1 MKTGRVLTYTLF
13 AAAFVLL
20 HAPLYNWWCGTGIGR
35 LFGSITSSYF
45 NDGVALVLCV
55 ICVVLGFWLPKNLSE
70 EGNKWGRILSGCL
83 LFILLVQS
91 IAFNDCFV
99 HLQVIPWIRYS
110 DVLFPFLVVFIVV
123 SLRNRDIYGKNSS
136 KEKIQSERLT
146 KLYCD
151 DVSEIDFL
159 GRMQLV
165 QHLCERLTCSEPSKN
180 GALGVAITG
189 GWGTGKSWIMSQ
201 LCESLKAK
209 GGICIDFKP
218 WLYGETD
225 ITRLFY
231 QKLDTE
237 LKSSNMKVED
247 LKKAVAEIE
256 GDELS
261 GFGRAILSL
270 FGIVTKRGGREQA
283 VSNIKDELVKANRH
297 IYIFIDDCDRLAHN
311 ELLLVLSL
319 VRNSGDFPY
328 LTYIMAFDKGIVKN
342 VIGVEFGLGYVGK
355 MFNLTIDLPPISDS
369 ILSDYLQQASCDIL
383 GINVDKENNPF
394 RRIQITR
401 YLPTVREAK
410 KYLNLLSSDYTRLKD
425 RFKRYYYNEGDFC
438 LIELL
443 KYKYPYVYF
452 ALQSDPTLNLSFEV
466 KGWNSPAGVLTH
478 KTFKLGEEDDISAL
492 FNALFSIKQHPRYR
506 NEIYGISNK
515 VFFPLYFEQNLP
527 YKYVEKEPFGEALTS
542 GHILDKVDEWMAKDY
557 RGIFELLI
565 ANHSDLSRRD
575 VFLAMAKY
583 IRNCCEKKE
592 GIGSLGDM
600 AYGYESRD
608 LKTGFNSIMDTIKEH
623 PQIDLLTFQ
632 HITEGG
638 KSETSDGV
646 RDLIEEG
653 DYNMELMGIW
663 LSQLK
668 TVSNTDYPYAEIQF
682 YVGLLWAN
690 LVKQLEGDKVS
701 TMALLDVL
709 SHCTF
714 QDTFK
719 KMALPLIIENPRRWL
734 GATVLTL
741 KSDEKEYYLL
751 KSRAI
756 HAVFGDLES
765 MYQEIDALVNAA
777 KPEDKKYVKAYQS
790 LILGI
795 AALTVNKNDPSI
807 LDKYKEPESI
817 AVEAYPTISESVFVG
832 TGAVMPL
839 VAALEQIKDT
849 PFWKGENL
857 RIHRDDPDYF
867 FGTEI

>member
-1 MKTGRVLTYTLF
+1 MKTGRVLTYSLL

-20 HAPLYNWWCGTGIGR
+20 HAPLYNWWCWTWIGR
-35 LFGSITSSYF
+35 LLGGITSSYL
-45 NDGVALVLCV
+45 NDGVALLLCAISVV
-55 ICVVLGFWLPKNLSE
+55 IGLWLPKSLSE

-91 IAFNDCFV
+91 FAFNDRFV
-99 HLQVIPWIRYS
+99 HSKAIPWIRYS
-110 DVLFPFLVVFIVV
+110 DILLPFLIAFIVV
-123 SLRNRDIYGKNSS
+123 SLRNYCKNSS
-136 KEKIQSERLT
+136 KEQEKQSERLT

-159 GRMQLV
+159 GRKQLV
-165 QHLCERLTCSEPSKN
+165 QHLCDKLTSSEPNKN

-201 LCESLKAK
+201 LSDLLKAK

-225 ITRLFY
+225 IPRLFY

-237 LKSSNMKVED
+237 LKSSNVEVED

-261 GFGRAILSL
+261 GFGRAFLSI
-270 FGIVTKRGGREQA
+270 FGIVTKRGGREQT
-283 VSNIKDELVKANRH
+283 VRNIKDELVKANRQ
-297 IYIFIDDCDRLAHN
+297 IYIFIDDCDRLAHH
-311 ELLLVLSL
+311 ELLQVLSL

-328 LTYIMAFDKGIVKN
+328 LTYVMAFDKKIVEN
-342 VIGVEFGLGYVGK
+342 VIGEEFGLGYVGK

-394 RRIQITR
+394 RRVPITR

-410 KYLNLLSSDYTRLKD
+410 KYLNLLSSDYTRLKE
-425 RFKRYYYNEGDFC
+425 RFKRYYYSEGDFC

-443 KYKYPYVYF
+443 KYKYPYAYF
-452 ALQSDPTLNLSFEV
+452 ALQSNPTLNLSFEL
-466 KGWNSPAGVLTH
+466 KGWNSPVGVLSN
-478 KTFKLGEEDDISAL
+478 KTFDIEEADDISAL
-492 FNALFSIKQHPRYR
+492 FNSLFSIKQYPYYR
-506 NEIYGISNK
+506 DEIYGISNK
-515 VFFPLYFEQNLP
+515 VFFPLYFEQDLP
-527 YKYVEKEPFGEALTS
+527 YKYVEREAFDEAINS
-542 GHILDKVDEWMAKDY
+542 GSIIEKIDEWMSEDN
-557 RGIFELLI
+557 RGVFELLV
-565 ANHSDLSRRD
+565 ANHSDLTRRN

-583 IRNCCEKKE
+583 IRNLCEKKE
-592 GIGSLGDM
+592 GTGSFDDM
-600 AYGYESRD
+600 IYGYESRD
-608 LKTGFNSIMDTIKEH
+608 LKTGFNSIMDVIKEH

-632 HITEGG
+632 HITE
-638 KSETSDGV
+638 EDMNVASDGV
-646 RDLIEEG
+646 KDLIEEG
-653 DYNMELMGIW
+653 NYNMELMGIW

-668 TVSNTDYPYAEIQF
+668 TVSNTDYPYGEINY

-690 LVKQLEGDKVS
+690 LVKQLNGNKVS
-701 TMALLDVL
+701 TMDLLDVL

-714 QDTFK
+714 QDSFT
-719 KMALPLIIENPRRWL
+719 KMALPLITENPRRWL

-741 KSDEKEYYLL
+741 KSGREEYYLL
-751 KSRAI
+751 KSRTI
-756 HAVFGDLES
+756 HAIFGDLES
-765 MYQEIDALVNAA
+765 MYREIEDLVNAA
-777 KPEDKKYVKAYQS
+777 KPEDLEYVKAYQS

-795 AALTVNKNDPSI
+795 AAMIVNNEDPFI
-807 LDKYKEPESI
+807 NNKYKEPDSI
-817 AVEAYPTISESVFVG
+817 KVEAYPAISESVFVG
-832 TGAVMPL
+832 TAAVMPIS
-839 VAALEQIKDT
+839 AALEQIKNT

-857 RIHRDDPDYF
+857 RIHRDAPDYY